1 MQDRMI
7 TSLQLKYNSL
17 PHWEIAIPK
26 YTAALVYKSH
36 ILLNNAI

>member
-26 YTAALVYKSH
+26 NIQPH
-36 ILLNNAI
+36 